1 MASYK
6 VIIKPSVYKDLRIL
20 PKATARRVI
29 QNIERLHENPKP
41 RQSIKL
47 AGAEHLYRIRVGDY
61 RIIYEID
68 QEIGGITVIYVRHRQ
83 DVYRSV

>member
-29 QNIERLHENPKP
+29 QNIESLHENPKP
-41 RQSIKL
+41 RQPIKL
-47 AGAEHLYRIRVGDY
+47 AGAEHLYRIRVSNY
-61 RIIYEID
+61 RII
-68 QEIGGITVIYVRHRQ
+68 TRLTRK
-83 DVYRSV
+83 